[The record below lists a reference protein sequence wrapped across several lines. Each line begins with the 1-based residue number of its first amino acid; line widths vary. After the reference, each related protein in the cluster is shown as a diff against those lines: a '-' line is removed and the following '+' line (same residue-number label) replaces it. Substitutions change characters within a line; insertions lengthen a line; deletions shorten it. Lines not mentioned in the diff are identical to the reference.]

1 MMGASYISPWQDF
14 WQDQNDKDY
23 VWILK
28 FIFLPRKTEYN
39 KWAWLRK
46 VYHGTRI
53 VYGPGTPVILEKWLT
68 PEEFTWYQL
77 TIK

>member
-1 MMGASYISPWQDF
+1 MMGTGYVSPWQS
-14 WQDQNDKDY
+14 WWGDQSKDY
-23 VWILK
+23 TWILK
-28 FIFLPRKTEYN
+28 FVFLPRKTEYN

-68 PEEFTWYQL
+68 PEEFTWEMLNAQS
-77 TIK
+77 